1 MAKKSLSRWPVDR
14 PMQTQNM
21 DTERGARLR
30 QAMALRGH
38 RKMMALAAELGISA
52 AALSKWTQG
61 HSMSVEHACR
71 LSQLLDV
78 SLDWLLLGR
87 NQPEWMQADQ
97 LSRLELELLTQLR
110 HRPVR
115 VVPLLI
121 SIVAEIPHRPT
132 PN

>member
-1 MAKKSLSRWPVDR
+1 
-14 PMQTQNM
+14 MQTQNI

-30 QAMALRGH
+30 QAMAVRGH
-38 RKMMALAAELGISA
+38 RKMMALAVELGISS

-78 SLDWLLLGR
+78 SLDWLLMGR
-87 NQPEWMQADQ
+87 NAPEWMQTDQ
-97 LSRLELELLTQLR
+97 LSRLELELLEQLR

-115 VVPLLI
+115 IVPLLI
-121 SIVAEIPHRPT
+121 SIVSEMPQRPT
-132 PN
+132 PS